1 MSIYLHSLA
10 IPDLIRGPLPAS
22 KSWTPDQ
29 VRGDEGD
36 KIPMPRRELIVR
48 AGGLAATLPLL
59 GACDAIN
66 GAPAVRK
73 ILSMGEEM
81 NRASQRAL
89 IDRDALAREFT
100 RADLSPVFRSNGTR
114 LPPGAAY
121 AAHAATG
128 FADWR
133 VAVTGLVARPLSL
146 SLADIRAMPQR
157 TQITRHDCVEGWSAI
172 GEWTGPQLRRI
183 LAAAGVKDRARYIV
197 FRCAD
202 RLGDALYYES
212 CDMVDALH
220 PQTILAWAL
229 NREILPI
236 ANGAPLRL
244 RLERQLGY
252 KHAKYVTAIEAVDS
266 LGEIGAGRGGYWEDR
281 IDYEWYAGI

>member
-1 MSIYLHSLA
+1 MSGMIL
-10 IPDLIRGPLPAS
+10 
-22 KSWTPDQ
+22 
-29 VRGDEGD
+29 
-36 KIPMPRRELIVR
+36 PRRQLIAR
-48 AGGLAATLPLL
+48 AGGLVAAAGALPLL
-59 GACDAIN
+59 SGCDAISE
-66 GAPAVRK
+66 APAVRK

-89 IDRDALAREFT
+89 MDRDALAREFT

-114 LPPGAAY
+114 LPEGSDY
-121 AAHAATG
+121 AAHAALG
-128 FADWR
+128 FANWR

-146 SLADIRAMPQR
+146 SMADIRAMPQR

-172 GEWTGPQLRRI
+172 GGWTGPQLGGI
-183 LAAAGVKDRARYIV
+183 LKAAGLRDSARYIV

-202 RLGDALYYES
+202 RIGDALYYES
-212 CDMVDALH
+212 CDRIDALH

-229 NREILPI
+229 NGEILPI

-244 RLERQLGY
+244 RIERQLGY
-252 KHAKYVTAIEAVDS
+252 KHAKYLTGIEAVATLD
-266 LGEIGAGRGGYWEDR
+266 GIGAGKGGFWEDR

>member
-1 MSIYLHSLA
+1 MS
-10 IPDLIRGPLPAS
+10 G
-22 KSWTPDQ
+22 
-29 VRGDEGD
+29 VM
-36 KIPMPRRELIVR
+36 MPRRELIVR
-48 AGGLAATLPLL
+48 AGGLAAALPLL

-66 GAPAVRK
+66 DAPAVRK

-121 AAHAATG
+121 AAHAASG

-172 GEWTGPQLRRI
+172 GEWTGPQLRSI
-183 LAAAGVKDRARYIV
+183 LAAAGVKERARYIV
-197 FRCAD
+197 FRSAD

-266 LGEIGAGRGGYWEDR
+266 LDGIGAGKGGYWEDR